1 MIHSPLR
8 YTIGVDLGKLRNHSA
23 LAVLE
28 RRYHA
33 ATVEEFIRSGTRG
46 YQGEERY
53 TVIGSDRLA
62 LGTPYPR
69 VVQWVKEVA
78 DQYRKD
84 LGWIVVDA
92 TGVGSVVMDLFHQAD
107 LGVRPIGLTVTTEH
121 TSGPGGTR
129 VNPSGY
135 QTVSR
140 MDLLIKLQLA
150 IQEKKFRVDT
160 KKCREWDALRQ
171 ELAGLSLEGKRRSG
185 QDDLAFAL
193 ALAVWQGLR

>member
-1 MIHSPLR
+1 M
-8 YTIGVDLGKLRNHSA
+8 V
-23 LAVLE
+23 
-28 RRYHA
+28 
-33 ATVEEFIRSGTRG
+33 
-46 YQGEERY
+46 
-53 TVIGSDRLA
+53 GSDRLA
-62 LGTPYPR
+62 LGTSYPR

-92 TGVGSVVMDLFHQAD
+92 TGVGSVVMDLFHQAN
-107 LGVRPIGLTVTTEH
+107 LPVRPIGLTVTPEH
-121 TSGPGGTR
+121 TSGPGGGSR
-129 VNPSGY
+129 PSGSY

-140 MDLLIKLQLA
+140 MDLLTKLQLA

-160 KKCREWDALRQ
+160 GKCREWDALRQ